1 MTDEDMEF
9 LVELGN
15 EFVKVILL
23 ATAVAMSDKSKF
35 DCNAPSHVITPVT
48 LRLR

>member
-1 MTDEDMEF
+1 MDDV
-9 LVELGN
+9 LISDN
-15 EFVKVILL
+15 EESDSDSSVDSGSDTERV
-23 ATAVAMSDKSKF
+23 SDKSKF